1 MLLQK
6 IFQPIVEFKACVA
19 MTGCIGEEDVEFT
32 ILSTHATNSPMFK
45 WTKEGKVEVVEKS
58 NEVER
63 LIDLFIQI
71 RITKSILY
79 IFFSLLQENLHG
91 YRDML
96 RLPRKTAK
104 DNDELII
111 DEVETAILNA
121 EKKCKKGKCTLPE
134 TQHLQIRVN
143 I

>member
-1 MLLQK
+1 
-6 IFQPIVEFKACVA
+6 

-58 NEVER
+58 NEVKR
-63 LIDLFIQI
+63 LIDLFKLELPNQF
-71 RITKSILY
+71 Y

-91 YRDML
+91 YRDRL

>member
-32 ILSTHATNSPMFK
+32 ILSTHAKNSPMFK

-63 LIDLFIQI
+63 LIDLFKLELPNQF
-71 RITKSILY
+71 Y
-79 IFFSLLQENLHG
+79 IFFFFIAGEFAWIQRH
-91 YRDML
+91 
-96 RLPRKTAK
+96 A
-104 DNDELII
+104 
-111 DEVETAILNA
+111 
-121 EKKCKKGKCTLPE
+121 
-134 TQHLQIRVN
+134 
-143 I
+143 

>member
-6 IFQPIVEFKACVA
+6 IYQPIVEFKACVA

-58 NEVER
+58 NEVKR
-63 LIDLFIQI
+63 LIDLFKLELPNQF
-71 RITKSILY
+71 Y

-96 RLPRKTAK
+96 RVPRKTAK
-104 DNDELII
+104 DSDELII

>member
-6 IFQPIVEFKACVA
+6 IYQPIVEFKACVA

-58 NEVER
+58 NEVKR
-63 LIDLFIQI
+63 LIDLFKLELPNQF
-71 RITKSILY
+71 Y

>member
-1 MLLQK
+1 
-6 IFQPIVEFKACVA
+6 

-58 NEVER
+58 NEVKR
-63 LIDLFIQI
+63 LIDLFKLELPNQF
-71 RITKSILY
+71 Y

-96 RLPRKTAK
+96 RVPRKTAK
-104 DNDELII
+104 DSDELII

>member
-1 MLLQK
+1 
-6 IFQPIVEFKACVA
+6 
-19 MTGCIGEEDVEFT
+19 
-32 ILSTHATNSPMFK
+32 
-45 WTKEGKVEVVEKS
+45 
-58 NEVER
+58 
-63 LIDLFIQI
+63 
-71 RITKSILY
+71 
-79 IFFSLLQENLHG
+79 
-91 YRDML
+91 ML

>member
-1 MLLQK
+1 M
-6 IFQPIVEFKACVA
+6 
-19 MTGCIGEEDVEFT
+19 
-32 ILSTHATNSPMFK
+32 
-45 WTKEGKVEVVEKS
+45 
-58 NEVER
+58 
-63 LIDLFIQI
+63 
-71 RITKSILY
+71 
-79 IFFSLLQENLHG
+79 QENLHG

>member
-1 MLLQK
+1 M
-6 IFQPIVEFKACVA
+6 
-19 MTGCIGEEDVEFT
+19 
-32 ILSTHATNSPMFK
+32 
-45 WTKEGKVEVVEKS
+45 
-58 NEVER
+58 R
-63 LIDLFIQI
+63 LIGLLNSFKLESPNQFD
-71 RITKSILY
+71 

-96 RLPRKTAK
+96 RLPRKIAE

-121 EKKCKKGKCTLPE
+121 EKNCKKGKCTLPE